1 MYLLPIFSGFLFLK
15 HFSLVLFFKSS
26 FFMLLHIPCKG
37 HSESE
42 SRSVVSDSLRPCGLY
57 SPWNSPGQNSG
68 VGSLSFLQGIRHE
81 LSKITVVV
89 GDLRKKDMCSFFFF
103 F

>member
-1 MYLLPIFSGFLFLK
+1 MNPKGYEPSLLNCLSVEG
-15 HFSLVLFFKSS
+15 
-26 FFMLLHIPCKG
+26 
-37 HSESE
+37 SESE
-42 SRSVVSDSLRPCGLY
+42 SHSVVSNSLRPHGLY

-103 F
+103 